1 LDDTDMPAPQD
12 VANVK
17 SALRSEAEARRA
29 QAAADDDGSAAVRMA
44 DNVMSWRRPVAG
56 DFIGVYW
63 PFRSE
68 IDTRPLI
75 HQQHAAGCVIGLPVV
90 TAKAAPLV
98 FRQWTPDIVLVAD
111 RFGVLIPGP
120 EAAELTP
127 RTVVTPLLA
136 FDRRGYRLGYGGG
149 FYDRT
154 LAKLRAEDGVLAVGV
169 GFAAQEMDVVPT
181 AEFDM
186 QLDAVATE
194 TAVLELGV

>member
-1 LDDTDMPAPQD
+1 MPAPQD

-75 HQQHAAGCVIGLPVV
+75 HQLHAAGCVIGLPVV
-90 TAKAAPLV
+90 TAKPAPLV
-98 FRQWTPDIVLVAD
+98 FRQWTPDIGLVAD

-169 GFAAQEMDVVPT
+169 GFAGQEMDVVPT

-194 TAVLELGV
+194 KAVLELGV

>member
-1 LDDTDMPAPQD
+1 
-12 VANVK
+12 
-17 SALRSEAEARRA
+17 
-29 QAAADDDGSAAVRMA
+29 MA

-75 HQQHAAGCVIGLPVV
+75 HQLHAAGCVIGLPVV

-111 RFGVLIPGP
+111 RFGVLIPGL